1 MKLPWPSLQD
11 CANSM
16 FRALG
21 LNLLTSVY
29 RSLQHLAVGK
39 GYEEHTKIAIR
50 GDRTIASLRT
60 LIHAAPVGVAL
71 WEIIINWNTYYL
83 GSSIRSLAWYQVGAK
98 THEISAQ
105 ASLATIVFT
114 YIRHEMLLG
123 QGLPLGALFSGLQVS
138 QTSYLWS
145 MEFWGLI
152 CSNHFPWR
160 KRLHMIFIITIAVI
174 LAAAVGPSSAILLI
188 PRLDYWPAGS
198 TDIWLNATFQDLWPD
213 QSVLFFSLLCQCD
226 SN

>member
-1 MKLPWPSLQD
+1 MCLYHLLKYLLIRVQHFNKVLRHNDSIRRFLYWTTYFTETSPCHRTFTTALQLAIKLFKVMKLPWPSLQD

-71 WEIIINWNTYYL
+71 WEIIIN
-83 GSSIRSLAWYQVGAK
+83 
-98 THEISAQ
+98 
-105 ASLATIVFT
+105 F
-114 YIRHEMLLG
+114 
-123 QGLPLGALFSGLQVS
+123 
-138 QTSYLWS
+138 
-145 MEFWGLI
+145 
-152 CSNHFPWR
+152 
-160 KRLHMIFIITIAVI
+160 
-174 LAAAVGPSSAILLI
+174 
-188 PRLDYWPAGS
+188 
-198 TDIWLNATFQDLWPD
+198 
-213 QSVLFFSLLCQCD
+213 
-226 SN
+226 